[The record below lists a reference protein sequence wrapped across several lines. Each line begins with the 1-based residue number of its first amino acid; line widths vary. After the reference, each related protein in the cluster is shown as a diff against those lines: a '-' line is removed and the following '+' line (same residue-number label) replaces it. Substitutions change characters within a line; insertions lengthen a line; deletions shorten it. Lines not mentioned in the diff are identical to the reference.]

1 MMWID
6 FHGCM
11 VQFLTCL
18 EGEMLACWLMNG
30 EFFQLRCCFFKHFS
44 IFPTNNPKSS
54 PQWVSGCWFCTHRT
68 FFSPLSLPLEI
79 NKHQLLSR
87 RGNHHTANSK
97 FRRTPDWSTSLSIR
111 IITTTFIRAA
121 TSHIIFCEHTVDSEQ
136 FWQQWLFL
144 PEGHHKHQDC
154 NALRCPMSITAQ
166 WRELFYHAW
175 NVLHTNGWSY
185 FTFHWNYDENTT
197 WKPAKVQLHEL
208 RLSFWLS
215 HQ

>member
-1 MMWID
+1 MESFSNYAAVSLSTSPYSLPIIPKAHHNECLD
-6 FHGCM
+6 ADSA
-11 VQFLTCL
+11 LTGL
-18 EGEMLACWLMNG
+18 
-30 EFFQLRCCFFKHFS
+30 
-44 IFPTNNPKSS
+44 
-54 PQWVSGCWFCTHRT
+54 
-68 FFSPLSLPLEI
+68 FFSPPSLPLEI

-87 RGNHHTANSK
+87 HGNHHTANSK

-121 TSHIIFCEHTVDSEQ
+121 TSHIIFYEHTVDSEQ

-166 WRELFYHAW
+166 RRELFYHAW

-185 FTFHWNYDENTT
+185 FTFHWN
-197 WKPAKVQLHEL
+197 
-208 RLSFWLS
+208 
-215 HQ
+215 